1 MADVPHFD
9 RPFRL
14 SGSRFAVVE
23 QDSDEELANCAWAIV
38 STEIGSREETPDFGV
53 PELPFQG
60 ENFVASA
67 LVASVREWEPR
78 LNAEAEAVLE
88 DLTIAANLEVE

>member
-14 SGSRFAVVE
+14 SGSRFAVLE

-38 STEIGSREETPDFGV
+38 STPLGSRDEAPDFGV
-53 PELPFQG
+53 PDLPFSDP
-60 ENFVASA
+60 EVVSSN
-67 LVASVREWEPR
+67 LVAAIRQWEPR
-78 LNAEAEAVLE
+78 LDAEADAEIE
-88 DLTIAANLEVE
+88 DLIMTANLEVE